1 MLKKVESLSLIEVDI
16 DDRIYISI
24 LLDVLILWG
33 CFNVRLFN

>member
-24 LLDVLILWG
+24 LLDVLTLWG